1 MITFWTCALGLTLL
15 LYVTLDG
22 FDLGVGILF
31 PLAPDEGARRHML
44 AAISPVWDGNETWLV
59 IAASILFGAFPLVYA
74 TLLSAF
80 YLPLIV
86 MLAALILRGVA
97 FEFRYKSGR
106 LRILWDIGFAA
117 GSLVAGFVQGTAVG
131 ALVAGLAIQDG
142 RYIGGA
148 MGWLSPFAL
157 LCGVGLCL
165 GYALLGAGWLTYKTA
180 ADVQALAFRLLPRL
194 TLAVLGFLAVA
205 FAFALALDLPVM
217 HRWLEE
223 PVLAL
228 FPLIGVVA
236 CAILFVAIRRRQS
249 LVPFLCGLAIFAA
262 AFATLA
268 VSFYPYMVPFSITIA
283 DAASPAESLSFMF
296 WGAGIFVLPIT
307 LIYTFVVYFIFKGKV
322 DPTAQYD

>member
-31 PLAPDEGARRHML
+31 PLAPDETARRHML

-80 YLPLIV
+80 YLPLMV

-97 FEFRYKSGR
+97 FEFRYKSGS
-106 LRILWDIGFAA
+106 LRVLWDIGFAG
-117 GSLVAGFVQGTAVG
+117 GSIIAGFVQGT
-131 ALVAGLAIQDG
+131 
-142 RYIGGA
+142 
-148 MGWLSPFAL
+148 
-157 LCGVGLCL
+157 
-165 GYALLGAGWLTYKTA
+165 
-180 ADVQALAFRLLPRL
+180 AFRLLPRL
-194 TLAVLGFLAVA
+194 TVAVLAFLAVA
-205 FAFALALDLPVM
+205 FVSALALDLPVM
-217 HRWLEE
+217 HRWLDE

-249 LVPFLCGLAIFAA
+249 LMPFLCGLAIFAA

-283 DAASPAESLSFMF
+283 DAVSPAESLSFMF

-307 LIYTFVVYFIFKGKV
+307 LIYTFVVYFVFKGKV
-322 DPTAQYD
+322 DPTAEYD

>member
-31 PLAPDEGARRHML
+31 PLAPDETARRHML

-106 LRILWDIGFAA
+106 LRILWDIGFAG
-117 GSLVAGFVQGTAVG
+117 GSIVAGLVQGTAVG
-131 ALVAGLAIQDG
+131 ALVEGLAIQDG
-142 RYIGGA
+142 RYVGGA

-194 TLAVLGFLAVA
+194 TVAVLGFLAVA

-283 DAASPAESLSFMF
+283 DAVSPAESLSFMF

>member
-1 MITFWTCALGLTLL
+1 MDLSALL
-15 LYVTLDG
+15 LSRIQFAFTIS
-22 FDLGVGILF
+22 FHIIFPAFTVG
-31 PLAPDEGARRHML
+31 L
-44 AAISPVWDGNETWLV
+44 AAWLAFLEALSLATRQAVYRRTWLV

-86 MLAALILRGVA
+86 MLTALILRGVA

-117 GSLVAGFVQGTAVG
+117 GSLVAGFIQGAAVG
-131 ALVAGLAIQDG
+131 ALVEGLAIQDG
-142 RYIGGA
+142 RYVGSA
-148 MGWLSPFAL
+148 MGWVSPFAL

-180 ADVQALAFRLLPRL
+180 ADVQTLAFRLLPRL

-205 FAFALALDLPVM
+205 FALALDLPVM
-217 HRWLEE
+217 HRWLEA

-236 CAILFVAIRRRQS
+236 CAILYIAIRRRQG
-249 LVPFLCGLAIFAA
+249 LVPFLCGVAIFAA

-268 VSFYPYMVPFSITIA
+268 VSFYPYMVPFSITII

-307 LIYTFVVYFIFKGKV
+307 LIYTFVVYFVFKGKV
-322 DPTAQYD
+322 DPTAEYD

>member
-1 MITFWTCALGLTLL
+1 MDLSALL
-15 LYVTLDG
+15 LSRIQFAFTIS
-22 FDLGVGILF
+22 FHIIFPAFTVG
-31 PLAPDEGARRHML
+31 L
-44 AAISPVWDGNETWLV
+44 AAWLAFLEALSLATRQAVYRRTWLV

-86 MLAALILRGVA
+86 MLTALILRGVA

-117 GSLVAGFVQGTAVG
+117 GSLVAGFIQGAAVG
-131 ALVAGLAIQDG
+131 ALVEGLAIQDG
-142 RYIGGA
+142 RYVGSA

-180 ADVQALAFRLLPRL
+180 ADVQTLAFRLLPRL

-205 FAFALALDLPVM
+205 FVSALALDLPVM
-217 HRWLEE
+217 HRWLDE

-236 CAILFVAIRRRQS
+236 CAILYIAIRRRQG
-249 LVPFLCGLAIFAA
+249 LVPFLCGVAIFAA

-268 VSFYPYMVPFSITIA
+268 VSFYPYMVPFSITII

-307 LIYTFVVYFIFKGKV
+307 LIYTFVVYFVFKGKV
-322 DPTAQYD
+322 DPTAEYD

>member
-1 MITFWTCALGLTLL
+1 MDLSALL
-15 LYVTLDG
+15 LSRIQFAFTIS
-22 FDLGVGILF
+22 FHIIFPAFTVG
-31 PLAPDEGARRHML
+31 L
-44 AAISPVWDGNETWLV
+44 AAWLAFLEALSLATRQAVYRRTWLV

-86 MLAALILRGVA
+86 MLTALILRGVA

-117 GSLVAGFVQGTAVG
+117 GSLVAGFIQGAAVG
-131 ALVAGLAIQDG
+131 ALVEGLAIQDG
-142 RYIGGA
+142 RYVGSA

-180 ADVQALAFRLLPRL
+180 ADVQTLAFRLLPRL

-205 FAFALALDLPVM
+205 FVSALALDLPVM
-217 HRWLEE
+217 HRWLDE

-236 CAILFVAIRRRQS
+236 CAILYIAIRRRQG
-249 LVPFLCGLAIFAA
+249 LVPFLCGVAIFAA

-268 VSFYPYMVPFSITIA
+268 VSFYPYMVPFSITII

-307 LIYTFVVYFIFKGKV
+307 LIYTFVVYFVFKGN
-322 DPTAQYD
+322 DPTAEYD